1 MPRAYTSV
9 IALLLYTCGQRDRH
23 GALGHPCGRAGAA
36 LTKAGYDFEI
46 EVVDGYRLLP
56 WTRKGKRAAVREL
69 SGQENVPILV
79 LDDGSVITGSGEIV
93 RWAKA
98 SAG

>member
-1 MPRAYTSV
+1 MEFKV
-9 IALLLYTCGQRDRH
+9 
-23 GALGHPCGRAGAA
+23 
-36 LTKAGYDFEI
+36 

-56 WTRKGKRAAVREL
+56 WTRRGKRTAVREL

-79 LDDGSVITGSGEIV
+79 LDDGSVIAGSGQIV